1 MTLDVLVRSHEIQFQ
16 LSFIFSLHA
25 ASVAFDWA
33 DSCCRRLAVVAT
45 IKASWKENK
54 SAAEMPF
61 NEQAKVSHA
70 RERRRVRE
78 YKMKRE
84 REREE
89 RDREY
94 NESER
99 ERERESDTER
109 DREYNE
115 SESEFR
121 LERKNLSMH
130 VDMF

>member
-1 MTLDVLVRSHEIQFQ
+1 
-16 LSFIFSLHA
+16 
-25 ASVAFDWA
+25 VAFDWA

-70 RERRRVRE
+70 RERQRVRE
-78 YKMKRE
+78 YKMK
-84 REREE
+84 
-89 RDREY
+89 
-94 NESER
+94 
-99 ERERESDTER
+99 RERESDTER